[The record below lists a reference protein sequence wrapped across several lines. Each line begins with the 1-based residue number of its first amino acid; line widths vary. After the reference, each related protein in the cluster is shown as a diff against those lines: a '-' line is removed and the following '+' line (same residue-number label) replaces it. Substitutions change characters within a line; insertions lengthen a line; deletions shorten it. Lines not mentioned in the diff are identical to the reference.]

1 MERPRM
7 GRTEGFAEV
16 AFASEQPVG
25 AIVPARISTV
35 AETRL
40 MAA

>member
-1 MERPRM
+1 MERPQM

-16 AFASEQPVG
+16 GFASEQPVG
-25 AIVPARISTV
+25 AIVPARISDT

-40 MAA
+40 KAA